1 MLIFIQGGINKQ
13 WPFINKYSASKTH
26 CHLSV
31 GRKGIIDS
39 SILKSM
45 HTWFNL
51 PVFPGAS
58 SMDLYLLVMRS
69 SAVK

>member
-13 WPFINKYSASKTH
+13 WPFISKYSASKTH

-31 GRKGIIDS
+31 EKEGIIDF

-51 PVFPGAS
+51 SVFPWAG

-69 SAVK
+69 LTVK